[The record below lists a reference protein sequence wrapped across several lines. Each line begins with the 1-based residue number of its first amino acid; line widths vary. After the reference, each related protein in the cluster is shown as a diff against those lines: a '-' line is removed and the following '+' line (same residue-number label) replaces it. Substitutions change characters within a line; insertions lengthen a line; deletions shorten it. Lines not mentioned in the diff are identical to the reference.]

1 MLRLI
6 DCHPIQDGGETFT
19 YLAFALLGPEDIG
32 FHLEDGTSETAEAW
46 LVTNHSRADGGWS
59 PARNCPQGSRW
70 TACPSAS
77 RIMDPRREKT
87 VLLSDWGEPM
97 SSEEL
102 RAVGVYEIEGH
113 LALVGGAGQ

>member
-46 LVTNHSRADGGWS
+46 LVTNHQPGGWRVVTCEEL
-59 PARNCPQGSRW
+59 PAGVTL

-77 RIMDPRREKT
+77 RIMDPRRRR
-87 VLLSDWGEPM
+87 PCC
-97 SSEEL
+97 
-102 RAVGVYEIEGH
+102 
-113 LALVGGAGQ
+113 